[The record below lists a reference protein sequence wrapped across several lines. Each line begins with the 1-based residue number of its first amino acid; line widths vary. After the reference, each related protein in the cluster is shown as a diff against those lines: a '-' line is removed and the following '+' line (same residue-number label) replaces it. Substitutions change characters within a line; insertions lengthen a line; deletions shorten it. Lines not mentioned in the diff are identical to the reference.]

1 MSSIPFVDLSFQHQ
15 PLQAEFEQRL
25 SALITQGLF
34 VLGPDVAAF
43 ETAFATASG
52 SVHGVGVASGT
63 DAIALGL
70 RACGIGPG
78 DEVLAP
84 ANTFIATLIG
94 ILRTGATPV
103 LVDCDPDTA
112 LIDLNAA
119 AAAIT
124 PRTAAI
130 VPVHLYG
137 QMVDPDALCTFAAA
151 HHLLL
156 FEDAAQA
163 HLAQR
168 GGRIAG
174 SLGTAAAYSFYPSKN
189 LGCFGDGGMVLTADA
204 AIARTIRTY
213 RNYGAA
219 EKYVHSDWG
228 TNSRLDNLQAAILT
242 LKLPHLKDWNAARN
256 QTAQQYDN
264 GLAPL
269 APHGIRPLVNA
280 SGAGHIY
287 HLYIIRV
294 EETATVSRDQLRD
307 RLTAQDIQTG
317 IHYPIPC
324 HLQPAYHHLG
334 YHPGD
339 FPVAEHLAHSIL
351 SLPMYP
357 GLTPTQT
364 QTVIAAIQQ
373 AVTDS

>member
-15 PLQAEFEQRL
+15 PLEAEFEQCFKTVM
-25 SALITQGLF
+25 AQGTFILKAD
-34 VLGPDVAAF
+34 LAAF
-43 ETAFATASG
+43 EMAFATASG

-112 LIDLNAA
+112 LIDLDAA

-137 QMVDPDALCTFAAA
+137 QMVDPDALCTLATA

-168 GGRIAG
+168 GGRTAG

-189 LGCFGDGGMVLTADA
+189 LGCFGDGGMVITADD
-204 AIARTIRTY
+204 AIARTVRTY

-228 TNSRLDNLQAAILT
+228 TNSRLDNLQAAILNQ
-242 LKLPHLKDWNAARN
+242 KLPHLKDWNAVRN
-256 QTAQQYDN
+256 KIAQQYDH

-269 APHGIRPLVNA
+269 AAHGIRPLVNA

-287 HLYIIRV
+287 HLYVIRV
-294 EETATVSRDQLRD
+294 DATARVNRDQLRD
-307 RLTAQDIQTG
+307 RLTAQGIQTG

-324 HLQPAYHHLG
+324 HLQPAYHPLG
-334 YHPGD
+334 YQAGN
-339 FPVAEHLAHSIL
+339 FPHAEHLAQSIL

-357 GLTPTQT
+357 GLTPAQI
-364 QTVIAAIQQ
+364 QTVITAIQT
-373 AVTDS
+373 AVTA